1 MLIINFF
8 IFMTLAFPKAR
19 YFNRRNSNNCSR
31 ISICICNHSVQK
43 ENLGVI

>member
-19 YFNRRNSNNCSR
+19 YFNRRNSSNCSG
-31 ISICICNHSVQK
+31 ISICICNNIKQK
-43 ENLGVI
+43 ENF